1 MYSFGAKYDYT
12 NGIIGDT
19 PSYNTLSND
28 DKNSTQGLTA
38 WFGFYP
44 VEHTLAFRLNVQ
56 HLIFHYQNGISQD
69 PSTNITLQMI
79 FSLGP
84 HKAHPF

>member
-1 MYSFGAKYDYT
+1 MMFPG
-12 NGIIGDT
+12 
-19 PSYNTLSND
+19 YNTLSND
-28 DKNSTQGLTA
+28 DKNNTQGLTA
-38 WFGFYP
+38 WFGYYP

-56 HLIFHYQNGISQD
+56 HLFYNYTDGTQRDG
-69 PSTNITLQMI
+69 STNITLQMI